1 MKKIKIKKVEKRTS
15 FLQITAELDGE
26 IYEGVL
32 IIKGKEKDE
41 KRNKDLVNSERQ
53 NSEI

>member
-15 FLQITAELDGE
+15 FLQVTAELDGE

-32 IIKGKEKDE
+32 IIKGKKEDE
-41 KRNKDLVNSERQ
+41 KRTQDLDS
-53 NSEI
+53 S